1 MTVGRGSTG
10 ALGEHAEQL
19 AFRFLIDR
27 GLQPVARNF
36 RTRGGEIDL
45 ILLDGD
51 CLAFVEVRCRRSARF
66 TDPELTVDRHKQRKL
81 VRTAALFA
89 ARHRAYAQHVMRFDV
104 VAIEGDECPAI
115 HWIKDAFR
123 PNDSAL

>member
-1 MTVGRGSTG
+1 MGRRSTG
-10 ALGEHAEQL
+10 SLGEYAEQL
-19 AFRFLIDR
+19 AFRYLIDR

-66 TDPELTVDRHKQRKL
+66 TDPGHTVDRHKQRKL

-104 VAIEGDECPAI
+104 VAIEGDQCPTI
-115 HWIKDAFR
+115 RWIRDAFR
-123 PNDSAL
+123 PDDAAL